1 MYESGVE
8 DDPLALSTAALLLT
22 YYCSDFEV
30 YANSEWL
37 RVAIKQ
43 AGIAQARQAE
53 SKDPRATAR
62 GSELK
67 RVWWCCLIRDR
78 IISLGMRRPIQI
90 TAAHLELYPP
100 MLTRRD
106 MHDEILNSMVY
117 KEEVKSGLFELL
129 VGLCRLVTIITD
141 LLAVAYPGP
150 PTDNKMPVRLNG
162 LNELDSLKS
171 PLIFW
176 ELDWMTHM
184 DGKNFKL
191 HASIPLFAGLL
202 GIYYQ

>member
-1 MYESGVE
+1 M
-8 DDPLALSTAALLLT
+8 
-22 YYCSDFEV
+22 
-30 YANSEWL
+30 
-37 RVAIKQ
+37 
-43 AGIAQARQAE
+43 
-53 SKDPRATAR
+53 
-62 GSELK
+62 
-67 RVWWCCLIRDR
+67 IRDR

-106 MHDEILNSMVY
+106 MHDEILHSMVY
-117 KEEVKSGLFELL
+117 NEEVKSGLFELL
-129 VGLCRLVTIITD
+129 VGLCRLLTIITD

-150 PTDNKMPVRLNG
+150 PTDNKIPVRLND
-162 LNELDSLKS
+162 LDELDNLKS
-171 PLIFW
+171 SLIFW